1 MARRKKRIQSLLCA
15 LAVLLVLL
23 LPAAGA
29 AGTPTIYLMAENDKM
44 LNLPLDAM
52 PAWIGGTLYVPYL
65 AFDRTVTDVNLGLS
79 YGQERAEGVYRFT
92 LYSLRGT
99 LVFDLNAGTCMDQ
112 LNGVSMDMRAVVRN
126 GRVFLP
132 LQGVCAFF
140 GLNYTYT
147 PTQYGTLIRIT
158 NGQEWLST
166 QDFVSNASDGAMRTR
181 YNEYLR
187 QLEAASQAQESP
199 SPSPSQGGSDPEGTG
214 LPVYLAFQCAG
225 GGELEAVLDSL
236 ESRGIRA
243 LFLFRQ
249 SALAGSAEQLRRLVG
264 TGHAVGLSV
273 PGGSAEEARA
283 ALEGWRASWTA
294 WVTGARGP
302 CSSSGGRPWPI
313 PPTSC
318 GGWWAPAMPWACRC
332 PEPPWRRS
340 GRSWRRAAPCW
351 KPWPTCAPT
360 PSIWKTPP
368 PAWPPPW
375 RRRGG
380 CAGPPTWTP
389 GATAAAPAPRPPPCS
404 GIWTGAAPPPG
415 CCWMAAPRAR
425 RC

>member
-283 ALEGWRASWTA
+283 ALEEGCALLESLVHVRPHTVYLENAAPGVEAALEAEGWVCWSPSHDARSDGRSVSTQATA
-294 WVTGARGP
+294 LLQELEA
-302 CSSSGGRPWPI
+302 
-313 PPTSC
+313 
-318 GGWWAPAMPWACRC
+318 
-332 PEPPWRRS
+332 RRS
-340 GRSWRRAAPCW
+340 AARVLLDDS
-351 KPWPTCAPT
+351 AD
-360 PSIWKTPP
+360 
-368 PAWPPPW
+368 
-375 RRRGG
+375 
-380 CAGPPTWTP
+380 
-389 GATAAAPAPRPPPCS
+389 
-404 GIWTGAAPPPG
+404 GAAVLS
-415 CCWMAAPRAR
+415 RALSR
-425 RC
+425 MGRTDYQFRLALETRI